1 LPGAGLPS
9 PSLPFTPFTL
19 QSNSARRTRKKR
31 GTAHAPLDFV
41 CRRSDRGTQP
51 GSPVAKNLKAK
62 GGAEKWKSISSVKMT
77 GTFSAQGM
85 EMPMTVYAKR
95 PNLSRQDIT
104 IQDRRLVQAFDGV
117 TPWTMAPDSDEPR
130 EIKGPQADAMRSG
143 ADFDGPLM
151 DYATKGHKLELVGK
165 EKVGATEVHHLKLTK
180 KDGGVEH
187 YYLDTDSGIE
197 VKRTA
202 EIDAGGM
209 KQSLETELSN
219 FKPIDGIMIPHTMKQ
234 SMNGSPVAQ
243 MRVEKIEFNA
253 PIDDA
258 LFKMPVKK

>member
-1 LPGAGLPS
+1 MLRSISSAITVSAVLALTTPS
-9 PSLPFTPFTL
+9 YGQTV
-19 QSNSARRTRKKR
+19 
-31 GTAHAPLDFV
+31 DEI
-41 CRRSDRGTQP
+41 
-51 GSPVAKNLKAK
+51 VAKNIKAK
-62 GGAEKWKSISSVKMT
+62 GGAEKWKSISSVRMT

-104 IQDRRLVQAFDGV
+104 LKGMKVVQAFDGV
-117 TPWTMAPDSDEPR
+117 TPWMMPPGSDVPQ

-151 DYATKGHKLELVGK
+151 DYAAKGHKLELVGK
-165 EKVGATEVHHLKLTK
+165 EKLGSSEVYHLKLTK
-180 KDGGVEH
+180 KDGNIEH
-187 YYLDTDSGIE
+187 YFLDVDSGME

-202 EIDAGGM
+202 EMEAGGM
-209 KQSLETELSN
+209 KQSVETELSN
-219 FKPIDGIMIPHTMKQ
+219 FKSIDGIMIPHIMKQ

-243 MRVEKIEFNA
+243 MTVEKIEFNA

-258 LFKMPVKK
+258 LFKMPGKK